1 MRRQAYTVIALLV
14 LVGSMAVAAQ
24 AQTGSRTRLVANIPF
39 EFTVGNKTLPAGEY
53 QLRSIAGNSVNA
65 VLLMQDRDC
74 KAETLVQMQTVIG
87 KPQKTV
93 KLIFHAYGN
102 QYFFAEAW
110 VDGESAGLQAAKPKA
125 ERAIE
130 HELAG
135 VKPTIITVGLIA
147 RR

>member
-1 MRRQAYTVIALLV
+1 MNSRLCATASRQPAGFNRAARKFRRKMRRQAYTVIALLV

-74 KAETLVQMQTVIG
+74 KAETLGQIETVI
-87 KPQKTV
+87 
-93 KLIFHAYGN
+93 
-102 QYFFAEAW
+102 
-110 VDGESAGLQAAKPKA
+110 
-125 ERAIE
+125 
-130 HELAG
+130 
-135 VKPTIITVGLIA
+135 
-147 RR
+147 